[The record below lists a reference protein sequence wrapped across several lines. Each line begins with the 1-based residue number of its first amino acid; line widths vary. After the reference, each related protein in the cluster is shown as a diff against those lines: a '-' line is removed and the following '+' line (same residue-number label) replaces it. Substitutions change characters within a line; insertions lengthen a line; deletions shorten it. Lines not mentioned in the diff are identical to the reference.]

1 MENFYEM
8 NDNELNNVTGGF
20 IKSEQYDENGMPYIS
35 EGRRCPAWT
44 CKCGI
49 TSWTQTQ
56 EGAYCVGC
64 SNLLKCG
71 NCKKYIME
79 RGVCSEPLNRKK

>member
-1 MENFYEM
+1 MQNFYEM

-35 EGRRCPAWT
+35 EGRFCPAWT
-44 CKCGI
+44 CTCGNRSF
-49 TSWTQTQ
+49 TRNQ
-56 EGAYCVGC
+56 EGAVCTVC
-64 SNLLKCG
+64 FKPLKCG
-71 NCKKYIME
+71 NCTKYIME